1 MTIEEKA
8 KEHVLEEVIPNLGFD
23 IHLEPI
29 VASYVV
35 YKADTSFRAGAE
47 WLLEKAF
54 YWLKDNAN
62 DYAITAETD
71 SGLRYAT
78 ISCDLFDDFKKAMEE

>member
-1 MTIEEKA
+1 MTIEEKV
-8 KEHVLEEVIPNLGFD
+8 KEHVLEELIPNLGFD

-47 WLLEKAF
+47 WMLEKAF
-54 YWLKDNAN
+54 Y
-62 DYAITAETD
+62 
-71 SGLRYAT
+71 
-78 ISCDLFDDFKKAMEE
+78 